1 MKTLSEI
8 KKEFKKFKSVTVKT
22 ILLDEY
28 EGEYSLDVCATVM
41 DVYGNFDSEF
51 ITVGTWETEKQA
63 EKHGKMLATK
73 FNCEFEI
80 SNC

>member
-8 KKEFKKFKSVTVKT
+8 KKEFKKFKSVTVNT
-22 ILLDEY
+22 ILLQEE
-28 EGEYSLDVCATVM
+28 EGEYFLDVCCTVM
-41 DVYGNFDSEF
+41 DIYGNFDNEF
-51 ITVGTWETEKQA
+51 IEVGIWENEGKA

-73 FNCEFEI
+73 FNCEYEV